1 MKNLIGF
8 VVGLALSSSAFAS
21 VQSYQCADATFS
33 IDSNNKVV
41 EFVKAGAVYKGS
53 IEVGN
58 MLSWSSGNSHLPTR
72 FEYIRSLSPVSL
84 NLVFASSREFCESK

>member
-33 IDSNNKVV
+33 IDSKNKVV
-41 EFVKAGAVYKGS
+41 EFVKA
-53 IEVGN
+53 
-58 MLSWSSGNSHLPTR
+58 
-72 FEYIRSLSPVSL
+72 
-84 NLVFASSREFCESK
+84 